1 MKSPDNSYP
10 SLIFRT
16 RRFCKSLTSQDWFDF
31 IILTFIAANCITL
44 AVERP
49 TIPPWSGT
57 ELVLIIEI
65 HNTLPQ
71 VDREAYPECLQHN
84 LHLCV
89 HCRNG
94 HEGCGQWV
102 CVGAQQLLLWQLEQ
116 TGRNLSDHLTHWRHH
131 HNFCRYSTSH
141 LVTKAFITFSS

>member
-1 MKSPDNSYP
+1 MTINHFYKKSESSMKSEAHTHFSSLVNIQGKVIKRRWKNPDNP
-10 SLIFRT
+10 MLISRT

-49 TIPPWSGT
+49 TIPPWSET
-57 ELVLIIEI
+57 ELVLTIEI
-65 HNTLPQ
+65 HKTIPQ

-84 LHLCV
+84 LHLRV
-89 HCRNG
+89 HCRDG

-102 CVGAQQLLLWQLEQ
+102 CVGTQQLLL
-116 TGRNLSDHLTHWRHH
+116 
-131 HNFCRYSTSH
+131 
-141 LVTKAFITFSS
+141 